1 LATLYKDLAEH
12 IEAVPGVRAV
22 TFSRVPLLSQSSSSR
37 GFTLPGSPPST
48 DPQGRDR
55 DSTYV
60 HQVRENFL
68 EVMQIPLLAGRGF
81 TDHDDAQA
89 PRVVVVNQTF
99 AARFFPDEDPIGKRF
114 GFDQKK
120 PAEIEIIGLAR
131 DAKYARQRDEI
142 PPTIYVPWQQELR
155 GLSSATFEVRT
166 VGEPTAT
173 TTAIRQA
180 VSDVDGNLPI
190 HDVKTQVEQSEQTL
204 AQERL
209 FAKLL
214 TLFGLLAQQLAAI
227 GLYGVMAYSV
237 AQRTHE
243 IGIRMALGASSS
255 DVMKMIL
262 RQGMALTLIGIA
274 LGIVGAYV
282 TTKYLASLTSMLY
295 GVRATDPLT
304 FAAVATLLCL
314 VALVACYIPARRA
327 TRVDPMVALRYE

>member
-1 LATLYKDLAEH
+1 
-12 IEAVPGVRAV
+12 
-22 TFSRVPLLSQSSSSR
+22 
-37 GFTLPGSPPST
+37 
-48 DPQGRDR
+48 
-55 DSTYV
+55 
-60 HQVRENFL
+60 
-68 EVMQIPLLAGRGF
+68 M
-81 TDHDDAQA
+81 
-89 PRVVVVNQTF
+89 
-99 AARFFPDEDPIGKRF
+99 
-114 GFDQKK
+114 
-120 PAEIEIIGLAR
+120 
-131 DAKYARQRDEI
+131 
-142 PPTIYVPWQQELR
+142 
-155 GLSSATFEVRT
+155 
-166 VGEPTAT
+166 
-173 TTAIRQA
+173 
-180 VSDVDGNLPI
+180 DGNLPI
-190 HDVKTQVEQSEQTL
+190 HDVKTQIEQSEQTL

-295 GVRATDPLT
+295 GVRAADPLT
-304 FAAVATLLCL
+304 FAVVATLLTL
-314 VALVACYIPARRA
+314 VALAACYIPARRA